1 MGRWA
6 HLDTDEE
13 RLPDG
18 MTRVGYDADTQ
29 VYTYRDTDGSY
40 WEGAPG
46 SQYGRMHCVKG
57 PDAPRLPSVHI
68 PDDVEGDEQPYVL
81 HDADAH
87 TDDDDDED
95 GGFGSETALATPKK
109 ARLSESHQPSR
120 LHQQAGKALPS
131 LPDKTAADSS
141 SSTITSSDEKT
152 LVETEEKGQ
161 HALGRSNT
169 VVRIARFLSRSS
181 GGTANGL
188 SGDGATMKTGAAKG
202 KIGWP
207 RRASTVREAT
217 SSVPRRQGAGGR
229 KRATTFEEILGER

>member
-29 VYTYRDTDGSY
+29 IYTYRDTDGSY

-46 SQYGRMHCVKG
+46 SQYGRMHRVKG
-57 PDAPRLPSVHI
+57 PDAPRLPNVHI
-68 PDDVEGDEQPYVL
+68 PDDIEGDEQLYVL
-81 HDADAH
+81 HDADVD
-87 TDDDDDED
+87 TDYDDE
-95 GGFGSETALATPKK
+95 GFGSETALTAPKK

-131 LPDKTAADSS
+131 LPDKTADSS
-141 SSTITSSDEKT
+141 TTTGSDEKT
-152 LVETEEKGQ
+152 LIETEETAQ

-169 VVRIARFLSRSS
+169 VVRIARFLSRGS
-181 GGTANGL
+181 GSTASTL
-188 SGDGATMKTGAAKG
+188 SGDGATTKTGAGKG
-202 KIGWP
+202 KMGWP
-207 RRASTVREAT
+207 RRASTVRETTT
-217 SSVPRRQGAGGR
+217 SLPRRQGAGGR